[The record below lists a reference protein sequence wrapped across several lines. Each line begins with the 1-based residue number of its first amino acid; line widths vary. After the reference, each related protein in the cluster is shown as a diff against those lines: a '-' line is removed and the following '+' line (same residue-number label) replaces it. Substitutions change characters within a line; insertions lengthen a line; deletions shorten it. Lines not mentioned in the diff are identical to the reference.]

1 MFGIVLSTNATS
13 MVLAHE
19 LGHAFGCTDIYHA
32 KKMNGVLTKLQ
43 DKTLNKTNAFYDW
56 NNGSGARYY
65 NPKKNQSNLICSLI
79 MCGYAF
85 PYVGD
90 LSFDSIY
97 GLTSHG
103 EEGLVDVGFFRG
115 GVRRTIKFHQ

>member
-1 MFGIVLSTNATS
+1 MKKIEDYTN
-13 MVLAHE
+13 E
-19 LGHAFGCTDIYHA
+19 EWENICTNCGKCCLI
-32 KKMNGVLTKLQ
+32 KLQ
-43 DKTLNKTNAFYDW
+43 DETLCNDKAFYDW

-90 LSFDSIY
+90 LSFGSIY

-103 EEGLVDVGFFRG
+103 EEVLVDVGFFRG
-115 GVRRTIKFHQ
+115 GVRRTIRFHQ